1 MDHGTARATI
11 DETVLTSVINAL
23 NECAYACAIDIDEDL
38 AELGIGNVEMERCV
52 RLCLNCADI
61 CTTAAGVLR
70 RRAVLEVDVSIPLL
84 DSCLAICIS
93 CGDECQIHAPMH
105 EHCRLCGESCR
116 RCEEACRTLLT
127 AMK

>member
-1 MDHGTARATI
+1 VSARAAV
-11 DETVLTSVINAL
+11 DVTVFTPVINAL
-23 NECAYACAIDIDEDL
+23 NECAYACALDIDEDL
-38 AELGIGNVEMERCV
+38 TELGLGHFEMERCI

-70 RRAVLEVDVSIPLL
+70 RQAVWEVDVNIPLL
-84 DSCLAICIS
+84 DACLAICRI
-93 CGDECQIHAPMH
+93 CGDECQRHAPMH